1 MINARREASYSG
13 YDVPYVAKDSTI
25 TPGRIR
31 TMEVIYLTVEL
42 STFTKTEYVSR
53 GYYSHRIDTKVHE
66 FEAYKVT
73 QVEAD
78 KATHFIPLYY
88 TSDKFFPEDPYF
100 LGNKE
105 SPKSGDIYPLEDLEI
120 VLAFFQKKDE
130 EHNQWKKA
138 EQEKENLKL
147 SLIPVIQSFL
157 DKNKDKGRFE
167 INPSM
172 GTSYIQISVRHIT
185 WGDSQSVMVSKLVQ
199 EGEPYLEQVLQ
210 YLIKRRD
217 DVHACWVKEDRQ
229 KALMRSVESIMPEGF
244 SASFGGDWDVYLRK
258 GKHSSKITTI
268 EFLPDIIEKLTLL
281 DKVEEN
287 KLNRIKELRA
297 SKKPIPKKLSH

>member
-1 MINARREASYSG
+1 MNI
-13 YDVPYVAKDSTI
+13 
-25 TPGRIR
+25 
-31 TMEVIYLTVEL
+31 IYLTVEL
-42 STFTKTEYVSR
+42 TTFQKSEYVSR
-53 GYYSHRIDTKVHE
+53 GYFSHRMDTKVHT
-66 FEAYKVT
+66 FEAYKVS
-73 QVEAD
+73 QVTHEE
-78 KATHFIPLYY
+78 ATHFIPLYY

-100 LGNKE
+100 LGDSL
-105 SPKSGDIYPLEDLEI
+105 SPKSGDIYPLEDLDVI
-120 VLAFFQKKDE
+120 NAYFQKKDE
-130 EHNQWKKA
+130 EFLQWKKE
-138 EQEKENLKL
+138 EQEKVDLQE
-147 SLIPVIQSFL
+147 SFIPVVQSFL

-172 GTSYIQISVRHIT
+172 GTSYIQVSVRHIT

-210 YLIKRRD
+210 YLVKRRD

-229 KALMRSVESIMPEGF
+229 KVLMRSVESIMPEGF

-268 EFLPDIIEKLTLL
+268 EFLPDIIEELTLL
-281 DKVEEN
+281 DKVEED